1 MKKTGL
7 FFLSIL
13 LVGVFLFREGN
24 FSDSNPSLTIS
35 QNKFLLSNPSWFLTN
50 KNSNFTYKL
59 ISNQASQNDSD
70 EAFLIKEPM
79 LEAISND
86 KIKSSISS
94 EEARLELY
102 NEKLIMKT
110 KVHFRLINDKEIT
123 HLYTEQINLD
133 LKNNTASTGLDVE
146 LKSEYF
152 VLRGNGF
159 QLIESPKGETQITF
173 AKADLKQNLEN
184 GYQKLGSADSVLFN
198 EESAILIFRGSAEI
212 KLELMNMTADEIEY
226 NYKTRSILSS
236 KNSVL
241 INKT

>member
-1 MKKTGL
+1 MG
-7 FFLSIL
+7 I
-13 LVGVFLFREGN
+13 FLFREGN

-35 QNKFLLSNPSWFLTN
+35 QHKFLLSNPSWFLTN
-50 KNSNFTYKL
+50 KNTNFTYKL
-59 ISNQASQNDSD
+59 ISRQATQNDSD

-79 LEAISND
+79 LEAIFNE
-86 KIKSSISS
+86 KVKNSISS

-102 NEKLIMKT
+102 NEKLIMKK
-110 KVHFRLINDKEIT
+110 KVHYKLINDKEIT
-123 HLYTEQINLD
+123 HLYSEQINLD
-133 LKNNTASTGLDVE
+133 LKNNITSTGSEVE

-152 VLRGNGF
+152 VLRGDGF
-159 QLIESPKGETQITF
+159 QLTESPEGETQITF

-184 GYQKLGSADSVLFN
+184 GYQKLGRADSVLFK
-198 EESAILIFRGSAEI
+198 EKSSILIFRGSAEI

-241 INKT
+241 VNKT